1 MKDKKSKDKKI
12 TIRDIAERLQ
22 IGKTAVAL
30 ALSDKYGVSEE
41 TKARIVL
48 TAHEMGY
55 DFSKIRKKRNS
66 ITVVLKD
73 KSFLTTEFW
82 QDIIKGIE
90 KEASDLGYVTEIL
103 ALDKSNSLA
112 NVSLAFLQ
120 GNSIGLLFIDSYF
133 DDNYDSL
140 LKLRIPVVLID
151 PRNYMG
157 ADFTQIRAD
166 NFLGGFMACEYLWR
180 HGHRRLCYIGNIAHG
195 NSVRSRW
202 LGFSE
207 RYSQLSRGAEGC
219 SLCGITQADKA
230 DKDYMHNEAA
240 VAEAFAG
247 AERPSGIFCCND
259 MVALRTMEM
268 LKKRYGFTAPRDYSI
283 IGFDDILQSQ
293 SSDPPLTTFNV
304 NREEMG
310 RMAAAFLVEE
320 VESKSLQKKDIQIYG
335 MLVERASVGR
345 NKQ

>member
-1 MKDKKSKDKKI
+1 MKDEKGKNKKI
-12 TIRDIAERLQ
+12 TIRDIADRLH

-55 DFSKIRKKRNS
+55 DFSKVRKKRNS
-66 ITVVLKD
+66 ITVVLRD

-90 KEASDLGYVTEIL
+90 KGASDLGYITEIL

-157 ADFTQIRAD
+157 TDLTQICAD
-166 NFLGGFMACEYLWR
+166 NFLGGYMACDYLWK
-180 HGHRRLCYIGNIAHG
+180 HGHRRLCYVGNIAHG
-195 NSVRSRW
+195 NSVRGRW

-207 RYSQLSRGAEGC
+207 RFSQLSRGAEGC
-219 SLCGITQADKA
+219 SLCGVTQADKA
-230 DKDYMHNEAA
+230 HRDYMHSEAA
-240 VAEAFAG
+240 LLEAFG
-247 AERPSGIFCCND
+247 GERRPTGVFCCND
-259 MVALRTMEM
+259 MVALRTMDA
-268 LKKRYGFTAPRDYSI
+268 LQGRYGLAAPRDYSVV
-283 IGFDDILQSQ
+283 GFDDIRQSRHCE
-293 SSDPPLTTFNV
+293 PPLTTFGV
-304 NREEMG
+304 DREEMG
-310 RMAAAFLVEE
+310 RMAAALLVEE
-320 VESKSLQKKDIQIYG
+320 VEGKSRQKKDVQIYG
-335 MLVERASVGR
+335 TLVERASVGR
-345 NKQ
+345 IEQ